1 MEEKCGVDSSTLS
14 SSLIPFAP
22 NCSRFLLCISRL
34 SPCPKMSSGKSVR
47 AVLLLRLLYI
57 CPPSLFGPC
66 TIIRS
71 ARVRIG
77 ASSHAHVSAA
87 KDFAREYCHL
97 SHPKTAPQNKRRMP
111 AVQFQ
116 LFTIWPKRAAA
127 AIRCKAALSFPTL
140 TTKNDIRL
148 HTQLH
153 VSLLKRFSPTFS
165 FFPILFS
172 QRNRKQRYD
181 KLTNIKQ

>member
-1 MEEKCGVDSSTLS
+1 VEW
-14 SSLIPFAP
+14 IPP
-22 NCSRFLLCISRL
+22 TPSCSRFLLCISRL
-34 SPCPKMSSGKSVR
+34 PPCPKMSSQKSPP
-47 AVLLLRLLYI
+47 
-57 CPPSLFGPC
+57 CPSSSSSIYMPAPSLSGSR

-77 ASSHAHVSAA
+77 APSHDHVSAA

-116 LFTIWPKRAAA
+116 LFKIWPKRAAA

-140 TTKNDIRL
+140 TIKNDIR
-148 HTQLH
+148 QRE
-153 VSLLKRFSPTFS
+153 LLQQFVAKLPCRF
-165 FFPILFS
+165 
-172 QRNRKQRYD
+172 QH
-181 KLTNIKQ
+181 